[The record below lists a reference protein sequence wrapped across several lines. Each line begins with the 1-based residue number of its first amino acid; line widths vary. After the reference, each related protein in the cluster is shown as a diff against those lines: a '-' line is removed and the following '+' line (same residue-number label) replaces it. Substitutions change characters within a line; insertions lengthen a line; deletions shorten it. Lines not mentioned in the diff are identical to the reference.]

1 MALGH
6 GSKKSISC
14 DQGVTPASLIDG
26 VSNANTEIDTYVV
39 WYFSVSMLRLVYVKP
54 VELLE

>member
-14 DQGVTPASLIDG
+14 DQGVTPASMDGG
-26 VSNANTEIDTYVV
+26 VSNSNIILD
-39 WYFSVSMLRLVYVKP
+39 
-54 VELLE
+54 